1 MAAKKY
7 HLRREDRSMS
17 ERSELLEVIDK
28 QRHMTIAMAK
38 DNNPYLATVNYAF
51 DESSN
56 CFYFHCAG
64 IGKKVDYLKSNSGVW
79 GQILDDLGY
88 MEGECDHAYRTV
100 QFRGAAKLIFRRAE
114 KRKALS
120 LMIEKLEK
128 NPGAAKKKFIKE
140 SSLSKVLTVRIDV
153 KEMTGKSNMPGAN

>member
-1 MAAKKY
+1 MAAKTY

-17 ERSELLEVIDK
+17 EWSELLAVIDR

-56 CFYFHCAG
+56 CFYFHCAST
-64 IGKKVDYLKSNSGVW
+64 GKKVDYLKSNSIVW
-79 GQILDDLGY
+79 GQILEDLGY
-88 MEGECDHAYRTV
+88 MDGDCDYAYRTV
-100 QFRGAAKLIFRRAE
+100 QFRGESKLIVRGAE
-114 KRKALS
+114 KRKALN

-128 NPGAAKKKFIKE
+128 IPAAAKKKFIKE

-153 KEMTGKSNMPGAN
+153 TEMAGKSNVPRTN